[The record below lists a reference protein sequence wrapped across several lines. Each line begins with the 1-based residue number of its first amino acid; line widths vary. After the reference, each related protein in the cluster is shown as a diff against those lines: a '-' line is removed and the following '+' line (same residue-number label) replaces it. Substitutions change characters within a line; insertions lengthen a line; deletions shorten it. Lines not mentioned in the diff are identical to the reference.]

1 MKKVRF
7 MRVVAILV
15 VITSLY
21 RHHPCRADSQED
33 FFENRIRPVL
43 SEHCIACHSNQAGK
57 SNGGLKLDSRSGV
70 FEGGESGPGVNFND
84 VRASLMVRAV
94 RRQDTEV
101 SAMPPDSRHLTEQQ
115 VLDLEKWIGDGAF
128 YPDPIPA

>member
-1 MKKVRF
+1 MSGRF
-7 MRVVAILV
+7 ARG
-15 VITSLY
+15 
-21 RHHPCRADSQED
+21 

-43 SEHCIACHSNQAGK
+43 SEHRIACHSNQAGK

-70 FEGGESGPGVNFND
+70 FEGGESGPSVNFND